1 MEIHYTGPNPEE
13 AEGLKKNN
21 GEESPDQYVDVDEGR
36 QDLQEE
42 DSEGTSG
49 TEAPNEEL

>member
-21 GEESPDQYVDVDEGR
+21 GQDQNVDVDDGLD
-36 QDLQEE
+36 DLQE
-42 DSEGTSG
+42 DDFEGTSG
-49 TEAPNEEL
+49 KEAPNEEL